1 MFGEA
6 VEEYL
11 KGFAQS
17 GFSPDKIAELR
28 EASAKSGV
36 KGFYQKLLEQF
47 KAGPQTEED
56 HVLIAEL
63 HARLGE
69 KEQAF
74 EWLEKA
80 YAERADGLAHLKEN
94 LGFDNLRSD
103 PRYADLLQ
111 RIGLPQ

>member
-1 MFGEA
+1 MFSEA

-36 KGFYQKLLEQF
+36 KDFYQKLLEQF

-56 HVLIAEL
+56 HVAASLRRTASASDQP
-63 HARLGE
+63 HAV
-69 KEQAF
+69 
-74 EWLEKA
+74 
-80 YAERADGLAHLKEN
+80 
-94 LGFDNLRSD
+94 
-103 PRYADLLQ
+103 
-111 RIGLPQ
+111 